1 MLRGEL
7 EQAAMVMTTAIDDKT
22 ARKRAWRL
30 AVLDA
35 LAIALSSPVLVTA
48 VSAPAIAVILA
59 SVPQVAVF
67 VPEPMREVTLV
78 IDGLQGLSG
87 DLTQGADG
95 TNGQEVDEPAPE
107 TPSPTASTAPPAN
120 KGDEAR
126 GDAVADQNPGDHP
139 PSPPPQPSAVTN
151 PDNPAAPTSP
161 PESTPSNEAADA
173 TQGTSQGAAEGA
185 GTTPGATASAEAR
198 PARKPGR
205 SGKCAEPNPAIH
217 KVADTTWSVERSL
230 IDYYTESMDR
240 FNSLGYSHKWEDETG
255 EKGWQ
260 IGGFGCSSPLWK
272 AGLRSQDVIQAVNGK
287 KTYNVLQLIGIW
299 ISQRKKEDFEVHLL
313 RRGEPV
319 VLSYK
324 VL

>member
-1 MLRGEL
+1 
-7 EQAAMVMTTAIDDKT
+7 MVMTTAIDDKT
-22 ARKRAWRL
+22 AARRAWRV

-67 VPEPMREVTLV
+67 VPEPIREVSLV
-78 IDGLQGLSG
+78 IDGLQGISG

-95 TNGQEVDEPAPE
+95 TDGQEVEEEAPE
-107 TPSPTASTAPPAN
+107 APTPTPSTAPPAD
-120 KGDEAR
+120 KGDEAT
-126 GDAVADQNPGDHP
+126 GDAVADANPGDKP
-139 PSPPPQPSAVTN
+139 PAPPPQPSAVIN
-151 PDNPAAPTSP
+151 PDKPAP
-161 PESTPSNEAADA
+161 PEPDPNASPSNEEADA
-173 TQGTSQGAAEGA
+173 THGNAEGAGQGA
-185 GTTPGATASAEAR
+185 GTTPEATAGTEAK

-217 KVADTTWSVERSL
+217 KLADAQWSVQRSL

-240 FNSLGYSHKWEDETG
+240 FNSLGYSHKWEGENG

-272 AGLRSQDVIQAVNGK
+272 AGLRSQDVIQEVNGK
-287 KTYNVLQLIGIW
+287 KTNNVLQLIGIW
-299 ISQRKKEDFEVHLL
+299 ISQRKKEDFVVHLL
-313 RRGEPV
+313 RKGEPI

>member
-1 MLRGEL
+1 
-7 EQAAMVMTTAIDDKT
+7 MVMTTAIDDKT
-22 ARKRAWRL
+22 AARRAWRL
-30 AVLDA
+30 AVFDA
-35 LAIALSSPVLVTA
+35 LAIALSSPLLVTA

-67 VPEPMREVTLV
+67 VPQPIREVSLV
-78 IDGLQGLSG
+78 IDGLQGFSG

-95 TNGQEVDEPAPE
+95 TDGLEVEEPAPE
-107 TPSPTASTAPPAN
+107 VPSPTPSTAPPAD
-120 KGDEAR
+120 KGDEAH
-126 GDAVADQNPGDHP
+126 GDAVADANPGDKP
-139 PSPPPQPSAVTN
+139 PSPPPQPSAVIN
-151 PDNPAAPTSP
+151 PDKPAP
-161 PESTPSNEAADA
+161 PQADPNATPSNEAADA
-173 TQGTSQGAAEGA
+173 THGNAEGA
-185 GTTPGATASAEAR
+185 GQGAGATPDATAATEAK

-205 SGKCAEPNPAIH
+205 SGKCAEPNPAIR
-217 KVADTTWSVERSL
+217 KVADATWSVERTL

-240 FNSLGYSHKWEDETG
+240 FNSLGYSHKWEDDAG

-272 AGLRSQDVIQAVNGK
+272 AGLRSQDVIQSVNGK

-299 ISQRKKEDFEVHLL
+299 ISQRKKEDFEVRLL
-313 RRGEPV
+313 RKGEPI